1 MRAGRDADRGPSSE
15 LRPGRGV
22 VRALV
27 LGDRSSASWA
37 QRRVPELIWKIW
49 VDSVAAEVSSWA
61 PWSDEKAEGPS
72 LQFLLSSDAVPV
84 SAYS

>member
-1 MRAGRDADRGPSSE
+1 MPIEGRSSE

-27 LGDRSSASWA
+27 LGDGASASWA

-49 VDSVAAEVSSWA
+49 VDSVAAER
-61 PWSDEKAEGPS
+61 K
-72 LQFLLSSDAVPV
+72 FLGFLV
-84 SAYS
+84 